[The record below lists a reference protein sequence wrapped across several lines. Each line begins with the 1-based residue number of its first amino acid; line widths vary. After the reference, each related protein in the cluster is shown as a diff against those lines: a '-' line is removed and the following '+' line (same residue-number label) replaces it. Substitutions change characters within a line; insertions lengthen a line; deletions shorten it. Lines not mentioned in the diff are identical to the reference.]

1 MEVKVHVDGVPRVVC
16 GVTDS
21 TTCQEV
27 VIALAQALSRPG
39 RYTLQEKFKDFER
52 CVAPGER
59 LLEALHK
66 YGEHG
71 KEVQLTLLLNH
82 RPPLLWDP
90 APGGRAPDPRDPP
103 GPPLRRRRPD
113 PRSGTRKGGGP
124 LASSAH
130 RQSLPVL
137 TRLRQEEEEEGPL
150 EEVKRPKRK
159 SLTLMDA
166 WGWLGSLGRG
176 RLHYCVS
183 DPEGN
188 KMTGKEGTGNLPEG
202 SVCYVPVASGSV
214 GSQEASGQ
222 EGFLSRVRRRKR
234 QSRERRASCCG
245 TAENGPD
252 EPRFRKSFLGAKDQT
267 LGAKDQTLGAKH
279 QTLGAKDQNPGAKP
293 QTLRAKDQNPGAKD
307 QTLGAKDQTLGAKDQ
322 TLGAKHQNP
331 GAKHQTLKAKDQ
343 TPGANDQTLGAKHQN
358 LGAKHQTPGAK
369 DQTLGA
375 KDQNP
380 GAKDE
385 SLVAKDE
392 SLGAK
397 DQNPGAK
404 DQNLTSKDGAL
415 GRASRAEEEKIKLR
429 EQITSQGS
437 RLWDLDLQL
446 SSVDRQIQELEG
458 QQTERPA
465 RPDRRR
471 SSQEQEEEEE
481 EEREEVLFWEQQLQ
495 AELGFEGDIQ
505 TQFLELREKARQCK
519 AELEEYRRRMQRLA
533 FTAGATPPFQKTM
546 GEGEER
552 GTLGKGVTEIS
563 LAVETSE
570 AAGGGDT
577 GRKET
582 PSQPHAPVPPE
593 QIKERRLTG
602 PTELGEW
609 WKRWSETQSKAA
621 APPAPV
627 HRSELTIYLGSAK
640 V

>member
-1 MEVKVHVDGVPRVVC
+1 MEVKVYVEGVPRVVC

-90 APGGRAPDPRDPP
+90 APGGGPPEPRVPP

-113 PRSGTRKGGGP
+113 PRSGTRKGGGGS

-137 TRLRQEEEEEGPL
+137 SRLRQEEEEEGPL
-150 EEVKRPKRK
+150 EDVKRPKRK

-188 KMTGKEGTGNLPEG
+188 KTTGKEGTGGNLPEG

-252 EPRFRKSFLGAKDQT
+252 EPRFRKSFLGAK
-267 LGAKDQTLGAKH
+267 H
-279 QTLGAKDQNPGAKP
+279 QTLGAKDQN
-293 QTLRAKDQNPGAKD
+293 
-307 QTLGAKDQTLGAKDQ
+307 
-322 TLGAKHQNP
+322 
-331 GAKHQTLKAKDQ
+331 
-343 TPGANDQTLGAKHQN
+343 
-358 LGAKHQTPGAK
+358 
-369 DQTLGA
+369 LGA
-375 KDQNP
+375 KDQNLGAKDQNL

-385 SLVAKDE
+385 SLGAKDE

-397 DQNPGAK
+397 DQTLGAR
-404 DQNLTSKDGAL
+404 DQTLGAKDGAL
-415 GRASRAEEEKIKLR
+415 GRASRAEGEKIKLR

-437 RLWDLDLQL
+437 RLRDLDLQL

-458 QQTERPA
+458 QQTESPA
-465 RPDRRR
+465 RPDSRR
-471 SSQEQEEEEE
+471 SSQEQEEEE

-505 TQFLELREKARQCK
+505 SQFLELREKARQCK

-533 FTAGATPPFQKTM
+533 FTAGATPPPVQKTV
-546 GEGEER
+546 GEGEDR

-570 AAGGGDT
+570 AAAGGGDT

>member
-90 APGGRAPDPRDPP
+90 APGGRPPDPRDPP
-103 GPPLRRRRPD
+103 APPLRRRRPD
-113 PRSGTRKGGGP
+113 PRSGTRKGGSP

-137 TRLRQEEEEEGPL
+137 SRLRQEEEEEGPL

-252 EPRFRKSFLGAKDQT
+252 EPRFRKSFLGAKHQTLGAKHQNPGAKDQTPGAKDQT
-267 LGAKDQTLGAKH
+267 LGAKDQTLGGKD
-279 QTLGAKDQNPGAKP
+279 QTLGAKDQTPGAKD
-293 QTLRAKDQNPGAKD
+293 QTPGAKD
-307 QTLGAKDQTLGAKDQ
+307 QTLGAKDQTLGAKD
-322 TLGAKHQNP
+322 
-331 GAKHQTLKAKDQ
+331 
-343 TPGANDQTLGAKHQN
+343 
-358 LGAKHQTPGAK
+358 QTPGAK

-385 SLVAKDE
+385 TLVAKDQT
-392 SLGAK
+392 L
-397 DQNPGAK
+397 GAK
-404 DQNLTSKDGAL
+404 DQNLTSKDQTL

-437 RLWDLDLQL
+437 RLRDLDLQL

-458 QQTERPA
+458 QQTEGPA
-465 RPDRRR
+465 RPDSRR
-471 SSQEQEEEEE
+471 SSQEQE

-533 FTAGATPPFQKTM
+533 FTAGATPPVQKTV
-546 GEGEER
+546 GEGEDR
-552 GTLGKGVTEIS
+552 GTRGKGVTEIG

-570 AAGGGDT
+570 ASGGGDT